1 MDTQLVEKIVHEVK
15 SQGVFDE
22 FRKDSMADVDTKPA
36 YQNLRQRVE
45 NTVKKFLSEQK
56 WTPETNKNQLRE
68 KLRRHITESGFLDV
82 GVERI
87 VDQVVNPKIGSVFQP
102 RIEEIAYKYL
112 GLPPPPKKFEPP
124 PPPLMHPL
132 PPLPLNAPPPLKVET
147 CSLLP
152 TDLEQ
157 VSPDSD
163 NGTVKSESKDDR
175 TTVDMDT
182 EEKLLEDEDESPPFE
197 PLVKQEA
204 EETKDAVK
212 LEENINIKQECD
224 ESSFDEKTNKF
235 EESNDAVIIKTE
247 NMATDNDSQETSNF
261 ATESTGVDKEASQSV
276 DARIS
281 QDSQLSS
288 VSSDSRLSVNGKEDY
303 LQSSSQE
310 AVAANISEEA
320 QMPKFN
326 ENSCEPSA
334 TNGNAS
340 EKVSPKSELHFDIK
354 KDEIKFEGTERKTIL
369 ETPEP
374 TAVKSEEATAY
385 LPEAEVT
392 PSSDTKNDSFK
403 FNANKSNLEAKE
415 EDYEP
420 TSNAQELSFSSS
432 IEDSSSVPPNQTP
445 KVPTLNKEKDESP
458 LMQTPKQAIRPSTP
472 TTTPIPTPPLPT
484 PTATPSP
491 VALQKPDKDHQSRH
505 SSSSSSKHKKH
516 SKEHRRS
523 YEREKEKDSRDR
535 HRSSKDPKESSK
547 YHHSSSG
554 SKSTSKHSSSSSSS
568 KYSSSHN
575 KSSEKDIEK
584 SSSSSTHSS
593 SKHIKH
599 SHSHSSSSSNEN
611 PDSKKSK
618 RDSDRRH
625 HSSTSSSSKRNERK
639 DDHAEAK
646 QKTQRRKSTDSNDDG
661 DKSMGGAKSSSQ
673 YKSSYSSSSQ
683 SKSSKTKSNSS
694 DTNKANDTQKDQLE
708 VLEVNEQPAN
718 KTPNYPNN
726 VVILNDL
733 LENPQ
738 TQFIQLNNTGGHL
751 VEMPVQQ
758 QQSPSTETDSNKP
771 ITAEFNNNEPF
782 APSKEEQKPAEKE
795 PSSLDLLYFDD
806 IQLNLTE
813 RLELLNA
820 TMDLCR
826 SAVNSLRFDSLS
838 DEGIELSNEEDVNSD
853 NNKTSLLTE
862 SLKRKSDYNYAEFE
876 TTPRKRVISNGSAGC
891 QSKTSPTPS
900 DTSSVNSKENEEF
913 HKNTNHA
920 KKSLLDRHKAAQKL
934 NQQQRYSSED
944 LYKPRPIL
952 GQRSRR
958 RGMDSLV

>member
-132 PPLPLNAPPPLKVET
+132 PPLPLNAPPLKVET

-163 NGTVKSESKDDR
+163 KGTVKSEGKDDR

-182 EEKLLEDEDESPPFE
+182 EEKLMEDEEESPPFE
-197 PLVKQEA
+197 PLVKQELD
-204 EETKDAVK
+204 ETKELVKVETKDEK
-212 LEENINIKQECD
+212 PNIKQECD
-224 ESSFDEKTNKF
+224 ESLDDKANKL
-235 EESNDAVIIKTE
+235 EESNEVVLKTE
-247 NMATDNDSQETSNF
+247 NMVNDNDSQETSNF
-261 ATESTGVDKEASQSV
+261 ATESAAVDKDASQSV

-288 VSSDSRLSVNGKEDY
+288 VSSDSRLSVNGKEDS
-303 LQSSSQE
+303 LQS
-310 AVAANISEEA
+310 
-320 QMPKFN
+320 K
-326 ENSCEPSA
+326 
-334 TNGNAS
+334 
-340 EKVSPKSELHFDIK
+340 
-354 KDEIKFEGTERKTIL
+354 
-369 ETPEP
+369 
-374 TAVKSEEATAY
+374 
-385 LPEAEVT
+385 
-392 PSSDTKNDSFK
+392 
-403 FNANKSNLEAKE
+403 
-415 EDYEP
+415 
-420 TSNAQELSFSSS
+420 
-432 IEDSSSVPPNQTP
+432 
-445 KVPTLNKEKDESP
+445 
-458 LMQTPKQAIRPSTP
+458 MQTPKQTIRPSTP
-472 TTTPIPTPPLPT
+472 NTTPIPTPPLPT

-491 VALQKPDKDHQSRH
+491 VTTQKPDKEHQSRH
-505 SSSSSSKHKKH
+505 SSSSSSRHKKH
-516 SKEHRRS
+516 SKERRRS
-523 YEREKEKDSRDR
+523 HEREKEKDSRDR
-535 HRSSKDPKESSK
+535 HRSSKDSKDSSR
-547 YHHSSSG
+547 HHSSSSG
-554 SKSTSKHSSSSSSS
+554 NKSSSSKHSSSSSS

-575 KSSEKDIEK
+575 KSSEKDIDK

-611 PDSKKSK
+611 QDSKKSK
-618 RDSDRRH
+618 RDSERKH
-625 HSSTSSSSKRNERK
+625 HSSSSSSSKRSERK

-646 QKTQRRKSTDSNDDG
+646 HKTQRRKSTDSNDDEG
-661 DKSMGGAKSSSQ
+661 DKSMGGHKSNSHYKASYTSSSQ
-673 YKSSYSSSSQ
+673 GKSSK
-683 SKSSKTKSNSS
+683 SKSSDGNKT
-694 DTNKANDTQKDQLE
+694 NDTQKDQLDVTE
-708 VLEVNEQPAN
+708 TNELNTN
-718 KTPNYPNN
+718 KLNHVNN
-726 VVILNDL
+726 VVILNDI

-738 TQFIQLNNTGGHL
+738 TQFIQLNNTGHL
-751 VEMPVQQ
+751 VETPQVA
-758 QQSPSTETDSNKP
+758 QSETTATKTENNQDV
-771 ITAEFNNNEPF
+771 TAEFNNNITPLE
-782 APSKEEQKPAEKE
+782 SQLKEEVLKE
-795 PSSLDLLYFDD
+795 VKNEQESNDLLYFDE

-813 RLELLNA
+813 RLKLLNA

-853 NNKTSLLTE
+853 SKTPNLMAE
-862 SLKRKSDYNYAEFE
+862 SLKRKPDYNYSEFE
-876 TTPRKRVISNGSAGC
+876 TTPRKRVMSQASEGC

-900 DTSSVNSKENEEF
+900 DTSSINSKENEEIV
-913 HKNTNHA
+913 KNTNHA
-920 KKSLLDRHKAAQKL
+920 KKSLIERHKSAQKL
-934 NQQQRYSSED
+934 SQQQRYSSED

>member
-132 PPLPLNAPPPLKVET
+132 PPLPLNAPPLKVET

-163 NGTVKSESKDDR
+163 KGTVKSEGKDDR

-182 EEKLLEDEDESPPFE
+182 EEKLMEDEEESPPFE
-197 PLVKQEA
+197 PLVKQELD
-204 EETKDAVK
+204 ETKELVKVETKDEK
-212 LEENINIKQECD
+212 PNIKQECD
-224 ESSFDEKTNKF
+224 ESLDDKTNKL
-235 EESNDAVIIKTE
+235 EESNEVVLKTE
-247 NMATDNDSQETSNF
+247 NMVNDNDSQETSNF
-261 ATESTGVDKEASQSV
+261 ATESAAVDKDASQSV

-288 VSSDSRLSVNGKEDY
+288 VSSDSRLSVNGKEDS

-310 AVAANISEEA
+310 AVAVNISEEA

-326 ENSCEPSA
+326 ENSSDLNA
-334 TNGNAS
+334 STNGHANDKIS
-340 EKVSPKSELHFDIK
+340 VKSELHFDIK
-354 KDEIKFEGTERKTIL
+354 KDEIKFEGTERKSGL
-369 ETPEP
+369 EITE
-374 TAVKSEEATAY
+374 TATQKSEEEAY
-385 LPEAEVT
+385 EVT

-403 FNANKSNLEAKE
+403 FSTNKSNMETKE
-415 EDYEP
+415 EDYERTP
-420 TSNAQELSFSSS
+420 NAQELSFGSS

-445 KVPTLNKEKDESP
+445 KASIQQKEKEDLP
-458 LMQTPKQAIRPSTP
+458 QMQTPKQTIRPSTP
-472 TTTPIPTPPLPT
+472 NTTPIPTPPLPT

-491 VALQKPDKDHQSRH
+491 VTTQKPDKEHQSRH
-505 SSSSSSKHKKH
+505 SSSSSSRHKKH
-516 SKEHRRS
+516 SKERRRS
-523 YEREKEKDSRDR
+523 HEREKEKDSRDR
-535 HRSSKDPKESSK
+535 HRSSKDSKDSSR
-547 YHHSSSG
+547 HHSSSSG
-554 SKSTSKHSSSSSSS
+554 NKSSSKHSSSSSS

-575 KSSEKDIEK
+575 KSSEKDVDK

-611 PDSKKSK
+611 QDSKKSK
-618 RDSDRRH
+618 RDSERKH
-625 HSSTSSSSKRNERK
+625 HSSSSSSSKRSERK

-646 QKTQRRKSTDSNDDG
+646 HKTQRRKSTDSNDDEG
-661 DKSMGGAKSSSQ
+661 DKSMGGHKSISHYKASYTSSSQ
-673 YKSSYSSSSQ
+673 GKSSK
-683 SKSSKTKSNSS
+683 SKSSDGNKT
-694 DTNKANDTQKDQLE
+694 NDTKKDQLDVME
-708 VLEVNEQPAN
+708 TNEFNTN
-718 KTPNYPNN
+718 KLNHVNN
-726 VVILNDL
+726 VVILNDI

-738 TQFIQLNNTGGHL
+738 TQFIQLNNTGHL
-751 VEMPVQQ
+751 VETPQMA
-758 QQSPSTETDSNKP
+758 QSETTATKTENNQDV
-771 ITAEFNNNEPF
+771 TAEFNNNI
-782 APSKEEQKPAEKE
+782 APLESQLKEEVLKE
-795 PSSLDLLYFDD
+795 VKNEQESNDLLYFDE

-813 RLELLNA
+813 RLKLLNA

-838 DEGIELSNEEDVNSD
+838 DEGIELSNEEDLNSD
-853 NNKTSLLTE
+853 SKTFNLMAE
-862 SLKRKSDYNYAEFE
+862 SLKRKPDYNYSEFE
-876 TTPRKRVISNGSAGC
+876 TTPRKRVMSQASEGC

-900 DTSSVNSKENEEF
+900 DTSSINSKENEEIV
-913 HKNTNHA
+913 KNTNHA
-920 KKSLLDRHKAAQKL
+920 KKSLIERHKAAQKL
-934 NQQQRYSSED
+934 SQQQRYSSED